1 MTELHVVASTIDRIH
16 IEYHCPACKNTHR
29 HGSMGSTRNRVESRG
44 SHCTKSEHPSDVE
57 IHITDA
63 TARPRSDG
71 KPS

>member
-44 SHCTKSEHPSDVE
+44 SHCTVAKHDVE